1 MQPHQQQQQHQQF
14 RPQMGHP
21 MAPAPHAQMYSS
33 SMPSWG
39 QANLASSTPQAQ
51 VNSMWMG
58 RQPGH
63 PGQPRPMM
71 QVPLM
76 APRSTPTAQA
86 MGIRTAAPSSS
97 GGYGV
102 PGQIQS
108 NGQKQGTQTLD
119 PRQGMEAKA
128 SGESAM
134 MQPNPIAS
142 QKSAQSQHSQQS
154 LQSHHQQ
161 QPLSQQSLV
170 PQTNVAKV
178 LPKVE
183 QFNTAAAAGTQKKAP
198 PPRKTLEVRDGSGL
212 FESYISIHP
221 GTNKVV
227 FKGPASDVTGVQSI
241 VDQSCAAAGVV
252 ADEQA
257 EYIDTD
263 KLDSGRLVALDF
275 DQTIVKVF
283 LWKELNNGDENLL
296 QYWINDGRLLE
307 RAFGG
312 QQRVNEI
319 RRVLTERKQQ
329 GDLLCVLSGCTR
341 NIIIRA
347 LQFAQLSDLLPSDRV
362 FGSDSKPYGLDKSK
376 RLDDLLEIFNRKKA
390 CLVDDDIGH
399 CRRAV
404 VAGHDAL
411 WVRQQCGLEAREMKR
426 LIDSEW
432 DSKADLGLKA

>member
-1 MQPHQQQQQHQQF
+1 
-14 RPQMGHP
+14 
-21 MAPAPHAQMYSS
+21 
-33 SMPSWG
+33 
-39 QANLASSTPQAQ
+39 
-51 VNSMWMG
+51 MWMG

-76 APRSTPTAQA
+76 APRNTPTAQA
-86 MGIRTAAPSSS
+86 MGIRTATPSSA

-108 NGQKQGTQTLD
+108 NGQKPTMQAMDT
-119 PRQGMEAKA
+119 RQGMEAKA
-128 SGESAM
+128 CEPTM
-134 MQPNPIAS
+134 MQPNPYAS
-142 QKSAQSQHSQQS
+142 QKAGLCQQ
-154 LQSHHQQ
+154 QQQ
-161 QPLSQQSLV
+161 QPLSQQNLM
-170 PQTNVAKV
+170 PQNNMAKV

-183 QFNTAAAAGTQKKAP
+183 QFSTTAAAGTQKKAP
-198 PPRKTLEVRDGSGL
+198 PPRKTLEVRDESGL
-212 FESYISIHP
+212 FDSYISIHP

-227 FKGPASDVTGVQSI
+227 FKGPANVVTDVHNIVGQASQATGT
-241 VDQSCAAAGVV
+241 A

-296 QYWINDGRLLE
+296 QFWINDGRLLE

-347 LQFAQLSDLLPSDRV
+347 LQFAQLSDLLPSERV

-399 CRRAV
+399 CRRAIA
-404 VAGHDAL
+404 AGHDAL

-426 LIDSEW
+426 LLDAEW